1 MSAQLDEAKRTGHR
15 ASLYGPNAPVRGLH
29 ALNLREKRFPLATES
44 KNPKLAE
51 LWHQAKHLVW
61 DAATDIPYA
70 TFDRSKYSK
79 EQLDAGRLCWS
90 RRAWTEYTGIVESPS
105 LCIRLCLEGQQS
117 IEMKFLLATKG
128 FEEARHAEAS
138 FMLANAMGGYVHEPP
153 PGDAIMKML
162 VAGFRDRMGFNPEV
176 PVEAA
181 VAGWHCVSE
190 GIALETF
197 LSRYEWTTEPVT
209 REVIRLIA
217 QDETRHVEMGWA
229 YLEQRTK
236 ELSKSHIAE
245 IEAVV
250 RDVIENVELK
260 GFHSTF
266 MLQDAETSLL
276 RDAEA
281 IAAEAHLGF
290 CPPDQEHKTF
300 VRTIQ
305 RIRERFAPMGIKIPV
320 YPEIE

>member
-1 MSAQLDEAKRTGHR
+1 MFNERAKDPAFMHLAGARTACTEPAGEAIPPRNGEQEPEARR
-15 ASLYGPNAPVRGLH
+15 AV
-29 ALNLREKRFPLATES
+29 ES
-44 KNPKLAE
+44 G
-51 LWHQAKHLVW
+51 QASVW

-70 TFDRSKYSK
+70 SFDQSKYSK

-90 RRAWTEYTGIVESPS
+90 RRAWTEYTGIVESPA

-117 IEMKFLLATKG
+117 IEMKFGWRPRDSRRRATPKP
-128 FEEARHAEAS
+128 RSCWQMRWAEDAE
-138 FMLANAMGGYVHEPP
+138 EPP

-197 LSRYEWTTEPVT
+197 LARYEWTTEPVT

-217 QDETRHVEMGWA
+217 QDEMRHVEMGWA

-236 ELSKSHIAE
+236 ELNRGQVAE
-245 IEAVV
+245 IEAVARV
-250 RDVIENVELK
+250 
-260 GFHSTF
+260 
-266 MLQDAETSLL
+266 M
-276 RDAEA
+276 
-281 IAAEAHLGF
+281 
-290 CPPDQEHKTF
+290 
-300 VRTIQ
+300 
-305 RIRERFAPMGIKIPV
+305 
-320 YPEIE
+320 